1 MPNQEKELALYR
13 KLYAIVFSM
22 ADEALTQLEKATEPG
37 LDLLGIHRAKEILSE
52 ALQTAEETYLNADI

>member
-1 MPNQEKELALYR
+1 MPNQEKELELYR
-13 KLYAIVFSM
+13 KLYAVLFSK

-52 ALQTAEETYLNADI
+52 ALQTAEETYLNAEI